1 MAHYDLGNDFYKL
14 WLDPSMS
21 YSSALYRAVDGGD
34 LESAQRAKYRRI
46 LRRLK
51 AEPAESVLEIGCG
64 WGGFAELAVEE
75 GLKVTGL
82 TLSPAQLAWAQKR
95 VPDADLRLQDY
106 RDTKEQ
112 FDHIVS
118 IEMFEAVGERWWP
131 TYFKTIAKSLKPGG
145 RAVVQSITIRDDL
158 FGEYR
163 KGTDF
168 IQQYVFP
175 GGMLPSPAVFERRAA
190 SADFQVIDR
199 HAFGP
204 DYARTLSHWARRF
217 DAAWPEIETQGF
229 DTRFRRLW
237 QFYLAYCEGRLPRRR
252 HRRVSLPARKAE
264 RMNVRPAPLHR
275 RHRPA
280 AAGRRRSGRPA
291 AGLAHPGPG
300 RDALVRLPPLP
311 GQSLGARSGRWQPD
325 QPYALE
331 LRYSRDIPSARL
343 VQASIEE
350 MQRLGNADDAR
361 LARWQARAG
370 ARLPRRAQR
379 RGDPRPAPAAARRRV
394 LPSGQAHRPHRG
406 CRVRPRLLRH
416 LARSAH
422 PRAGAADARL
432 LGAG

>member
-1 MAHYDLGNDFYKL
+1 MNTMTLRQAEPLARDTRLVFQLLEKLQDGMLEIRLPDGSSRLFGNGEHGVTLNVSNEAMFSAVLAKGDIGLAEAYLDGHWDASDITGLLTLLAKNRDVLKKAVYGSWRNLLAARVRHWLNGNSRAGSKRNIMAHYDLGNDFYKL

-158 FGEYR
+158 FAEYR

-175 GGMLPSPAVFERRAA
+175 GGMLPSRSAFRAA
-190 SADFQVIDR
+190 AAKQGLTV
-199 HAFGP
+199 HGEYAFGE
-204 DYARTLSHWARRF
+204 DYARTLAEWRVAF
-217 DAAWPEIETQGF
+217 EAKWPEIAALGF
-229 DTRFRRLW
+229 DENFHRLW
-237 QFYLAYCEGRLPRRR
+237 RMYLCYCEAGFLAGNVDVVHFELS
-252 HRRVSLPARKAE
+252 HR
-264 RMNVRPAPLHR
+264 
-275 RHRPA
+275 
-280 AAGRRRSGRPA
+280 
-291 AGLAHPGPG
+291 
-300 RDALVRLPPLP
+300 
-311 GQSLGARSGRWQPD
+311 
-325 QPYALE
+325 
-331 LRYSRDIPSARL
+331 
-343 VQASIEE
+343 
-350 MQRLGNADDAR
+350 
-361 LARWQARAG
+361 
-370 ARLPRRAQR
+370 
-379 RGDPRPAPAAARRRV
+379 
-394 LPSGQAHRPHRG
+394 
-406 CRVRPRLLRH
+406 
-416 LARSAH
+416 
-422 PRAGAADARL
+422 
-432 LGAG
+432 